1 MIADFLAQILSRSG
15 HCLAFR
21 IVHES
26 LPAGLEELLGPF
38 AIQALRDPLRF
49 DTTRRLSI
57 HRVDLPERG
66 GNFPP
71 HYTSCLIDLSDVGC
85 SRDTL
90 VGPGLPSH
98 DR

>member
-1 MIADFLAQILSRSG
+1 MIADILAQLLSRSG

-21 IVHES
+21 IAHES
-26 LPAGLEELLGPF
+26 VPAGLEELLGSF
-38 AIQALRDPLRF
+38 AIQALRAPIRF
-49 DTTRRLSI
+49 DTTRQLSI

-90 VGPGLPSH
+90 GPGLPSH